1 MYLAFSCAV
10 IQGFRQ
16 TRARKIRILWPACGF
31 FVYFKI
37 QMKSNASGSYDG
49 YVAFS
54 GAIPP
59 KFSTINWHA
68 GHANS
73 NASGSCDGYVTF
85 SCALNSTFLHLRA
98 SKIWILWQVCRFF
111 GRNTNS
117 SEIECIRILSPA
129 CRFFGC
135 NKILMSLQKSDTPV
149 TRYGSSVAFSCTS
162 KSKWNRMHPDPVTSM
177 PLSRVQYHPNFPTKK
192 WRAGH
197 ANSNASGSCDGY
209 VTCSCA
215 VKWTFLHLRASKI
228 RILYRGCRVF
238 GCNTIRISQQKSW
251 HAGHA
256 IRIHFKIKLS
266 KVRMEADLVTGV
278 SLSRVHKK

>member
-1 MYLAFSCAV
+1 
-10 IQGFRQ
+10 
-16 TRARKIRILWPACGF
+16 
-31 FVYFKI
+31 
-37 QMKSNASGSYDG
+37 
-49 YVAFS
+49 
-54 GAIPP
+54 
-59 KFSTINWHA
+59 
-68 GHANS
+68 
-73 NASGSCDGYVTF
+73 
-85 SCALNSTFLHLRA
+85 
-98 SKIWILWQVCRFF
+98 
-111 GRNTNS
+111 
-117 SEIECIRILSPA
+117 
-129 CRFFGC
+129 
-135 NKILMSLQKSDTPV
+135 MSLQKSDTPV
-149 TRYGSSVAFSCTS
+149 TRSGSISKSKYLEFDQIRILSLVCRFFVCSNWRFDNQEEAKSVSCDERVAFSCTS
-162 KSKWNRMHPDPVTSM
+162 KSKWNRMHPDPVTGM

-238 GCNTIRISQQKSW
+238 GCKAIRISQQKSW

-256 IRIHFKIKLS
+256 IRIHFKIKSS

>member
-1 MYLAFSCAV
+1 
-10 IQGFRQ
+10 
-16 TRARKIRILWPACGF
+16 
-31 FVYFKI
+31 
-37 QMKSNASGSYDG
+37 MKSNASGSYDG

-59 KFSTINWHA
+59 KLSTINWHA

-73 NASGSCDGYVTF
+73 NASGSCDWYVTF

-117 SEIECIRILSPA
+117 SEIECIRILWPA

-149 TRYGSSVAFSCTS
+149 TRSGSSVAFSCTS

-256 IRIHFKIKLS
+256 IRIHFKIKSS

>member
-1 MYLAFSCAV
+1 MYLAFSCAI

-16 TRARKIRILWPACGF
+16 TRASKIRILWPACGF

-59 KFSTINWHA
+59 KLSTINWHA

-98 SKIWILWQVCRFF
+98 SKIWIL
-111 GRNTNS
+111 
-117 SEIECIRILSPA
+117 
-129 CRFFGC
+129 
-135 NKILMSLQKSDTPV
+135 
-149 TRYGSSVAFSCTS
+149 
-162 KSKWNRMHPDPVTSM
+162 
-177 PLSRVQYHPNFPTKK
+177 
-192 WRAGH
+192 
-197 ANSNASGSCDGY
+197 
-209 VTCSCA
+209 
-215 VKWTFLHLRASKI
+215 
-228 RILYRGCRVF
+228 YRGCRVF
-238 GCNTIRISQQKSW
+238 GCNAIRISQQKSW

-256 IRIHFKIKLS
+256 IRIHFKIKSS

>member
-1 MYLAFSCAV
+1 MYLAFSCAI

-16 TRARKIRILWPACGF
+16 PRANKIRILWPACGF

-59 KFSTINWHA
+59 KFSNKNWHA

-98 SKIWILWQVCRFF
+98 SKIWILWRVCRFF

-117 SEIECIRILSPA
+117 SEIECIRILWPA

-135 NKILMSLQKSDTPV
+135 YTILMSLQKSDTPV
-149 TRYGSSVAFSCTS
+149 TRFGSIS
-162 KSKWNRMHPDPVTSM
+162 KSKY
-177 PLSRVQYHPNFPTKK
+177 LEFEQ
-192 WRAGH
+192 
-197 ANSNASGSCDGY
+197 
-209 VTCSCA
+209 
-215 VKWTFLHLRASKI
+215 I
-228 RILYRGCRVF
+228 RIL
-238 GCNTIRISQQKSW
+238 SQVSRFFVCSNSRFSTNKS
-251 HAGHA
+251 
-256 IRIHFKIKLS
+256 KQNP
-266 KVRMEADLVTGV
+266 DLVTGV
-278 SLSRVHKK
+278 WLFRVL